1 MTTTTME
8 SLFPNTLISEAVRSS
23 FPAGYVVRSLER
35 NDFAKGYLD
44 CLRVLTW
51 VGDLSE
57 QMFHERYDEMKAV
70 NEALGTGKASGTY
83 FLVVIE
89 FEGKIVG
96 NGSLIVERKL

>member
-1 MTTTTME
+1 MATTE

-51 VGDLSE
+51 VGDLSK
-57 QMFHERYDEMKAV
+57 QMFYERYDEMKVV
-70 NEALGTGKASGTY
+70 NEALAKGTAKSNGTY

-89 FEGKIVG
+89 FEGAIVG
-96 NGSLIVERKL
+96 TGSLIVERKL